1 MMDLNKNGVSFN
13 FLKNLDIININ
24 NETEQLHPSTHEF
37 WEEDEIRKSPM
48 DYLVCWSRNPLAYAK
63 EKLRSAQD
71 EATNALKSDRNEENE
86 RMELGFVIG
95 LFEMYKVRCDIAKA
109 RTELLSTSVL
119 SGYRHKFGTFPFN
132 SFICY
137 RSSMIEDLIREKRDE
152 LDQYKKLKRPG

>member
-1 MMDLNKNGVSFN
+1 
-13 FLKNLDIININ
+13 
-24 NETEQLHPSTHEF
+24 
-37 WEEDEIRKSPM
+37 M
-48 DYLVCWSRNPLAYAK
+48 DYLVCWSRNSSAYAK
-63 EKLRSAQD
+63 ERIIRAQD
-71 EATNALKSDRNEENE
+71 EATHALKSDKNDENK
-86 RMELGFVIG
+86 RIELGFADG
-95 LFEMYKVRCDIAKA
+95 LFEMYKLRCDIAKA